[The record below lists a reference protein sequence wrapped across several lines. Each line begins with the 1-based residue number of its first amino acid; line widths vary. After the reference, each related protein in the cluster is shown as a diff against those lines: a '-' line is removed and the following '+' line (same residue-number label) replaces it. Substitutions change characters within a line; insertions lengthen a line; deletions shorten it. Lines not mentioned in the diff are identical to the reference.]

1 MLGLGAKVRCLGL
14 WVCVFVCGEQA
25 LFQGQRQLTRQAA
38 WPSAWTA
45 QDRRFSDARLVV
57 DRQRYL
63 GVTLCTMCLACRIG
77 AGA

>member
-14 WVCVFVCGEQA
+14 CVCVFVCGEQA

-38 WPSAWTA
+38 WPDAWTA
-45 QDRRFSDARLVV
+45 QDRRFSDVWLLIAGG
-57 DRQRYL
+57 YL